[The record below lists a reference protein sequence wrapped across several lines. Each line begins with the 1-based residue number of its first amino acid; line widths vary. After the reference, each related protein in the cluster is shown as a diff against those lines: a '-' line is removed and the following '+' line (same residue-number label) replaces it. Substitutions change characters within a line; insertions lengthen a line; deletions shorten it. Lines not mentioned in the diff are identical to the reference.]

1 MPLPFSSAVFQQVAA
16 AALYYVG
23 VLVLVRVV
31 GKRLAGQTTTFDLV
45 VLIGLLV
52 TLQQATLREGAANA
66 VIFIVTVVVLHRG
79 VAIACARWPLVRRAL
94 RGSPRAL
101 VVNGQVAHDA
111 LAAESIGYEELLAGL
126 RKLGYASPEEVK
138 LAMLEETG
146 HISAVPRERP
156 A

>member
-1 MPLPFSSAVFQQVAA
+1 MPLAFSSDMAHQMAA

-23 VLVLVRVV
+23 VIVLVRIV

-52 TLQQATLREGAANA
+52 ALQQATLREGAANA
-66 VIFIVTVVVLHRG
+66 VIFIVTVVLLHRG
-79 VAIACARWPLVRRAL
+79 VAMACARWPPVRRVL

-101 VVNGQVAHDA
+101 VVNGQVAHEA

-146 HISAVPRERP
+146 HISAVPRERS